1 MDQICLSLVPPF
13 SCPGPALGRDRESVE
28 FERRVMVSRGS
39 AIGGERER
47 ERESL
52 GKVCFWNH
60 ACIDSSSMLML
71 RVYVQ

>member
-39 AIGGERER
+39 AIGRK
-47 ERESL
+47 SL
-52 GKVCFWNH
+52 GKVCYQS
-60 ACIDSSSMLML
+60 CLYSSSLLL
-71 RVYVQ
+71 RVCIYVQE

>member
-47 ERESL
+47 ERESRKSL
-52 GKVCFWNH
+52 FLESC
-60 ACIDSSSMLML
+60 LY
-71 RVYVQ
+71 R